1 MGTPPEF
8 NFRILTDLKS
18 KEKNSKKKI
27 KKMSITI
34 KTILHRGSNEET
46 LPRKEIRRFEI
57 EENVNGSYDFLRA
70 KIISLYPDMTLE
82 TPFRLM
88 WTDEEGDNVCF
99 STDEEL
105 AQALKFVKAQEN
117 QLFKVIIKT
126 PQVQQ
131 EQAQAG
137 ANQSRAKNNSQ
148 QPDFG
153 AFARSAAEFGEQVGN
168 QFGVN
173 FCRQFGDQSNAW
185 NTNQMNGKKAEKMAQ
200 KMGKKCEKMKA
211 KQQFHEEKA
220 RMLNEMIKN
229 INPNMQQHIQALING
244 NNVAN
249 MTARDNGDVDI
260 AVDIP
265 INRSTSSSSTSTS
278 TTTTTNTAPNTAQKQ
293 PEKMDQSNSVYP
305 DLNQSSAPMEE
316 DFTDV
321 TEDVNRARMNEAMKK
336 MAELGFEGEWV
347 KTLLESCNCDIAKA
361 VEKMNPESK

>member
-1 MGTPPEF
+1 
-8 NFRILTDLKS
+8 
-18 KEKNSKKKI
+18 
-27 KKMSITI
+27 MSIAI
-34 KTILHRGSNEET
+34 KTILHRGPNEET

-105 AQALKFVKAQEN
+105 AQALKFVKGQEN

-131 EQAQAG
+131 EQAQA
-137 ANQSRAKNNSQ
+137 AKEARARNNPQ
-148 QPDFG
+148 ADFG
-153 AFARSAAEFGEQVGN
+153 AATFARGAAEFGEGMN
-168 QFGVN
+168 QMASH
-173 FCRQFGDQSNAW
+173 FCRQFGDKSNAW
-185 NTNQMNGKKAEKMAQ
+185 NTNEKKAEKMAH

-265 INRSTSSSSTSTS
+265 INRTSSSSTST
-278 TTTTTNTAPNTAQKQ
+278 TTTTTNVPTQKQ
-293 PEKMDQSNSVYP
+293 PEKMDQSNNVYP
-305 DLNQSSAPMEE
+305 DLGNAPMEE

>member
-1 MGTPPEF
+1 
-8 NFRILTDLKS
+8 
-18 KEKNSKKKI
+18 
-27 KKMSITI
+27 
-34 KTILHRGSNEET
+34 
-46 LPRKEIRRFEI
+46 
-57 EENVNGSYDFLRA
+57 
-70 KIISLYPDMTLE
+70 MTLE

-137 ANQSRAKNNSQ
+137 ANQSRGKNNSQ

-168 QFGVN
+168 QFGAN

-211 KQQFHEEKA
+211 KQQFHQEKD
-220 RMLNEMIKN
+220 RMLDEMIKN

-249 MTARDNGDVDI
+249 MTARDNGD
-260 AVDIP
+260 VDIP

-293 PEKMDQSNSVYP
+293 PEKMDQSNNVYP

>member
-1 MGTPPEF
+1 
-8 NFRILTDLKS
+8 
-18 KEKNSKKKI
+18 
-27 KKMSITI
+27 MSIAI
-34 KTILHRGSNEET
+34 KTILHRGPNEET

-57 EENVNGSYDFLRA
+57 EENVNGSYEFLRA
-70 KIISLYPDMTLE
+70 KIISLYPDMTME

-88 WTDEEGDNVCF
+88 WTDEEGDNICF

-105 AQALKFVKAQEN
+105 AQALKFVKTQEN
-117 QLFKVIIKT
+117 KLFKVIIKT

-137 ANQSRAKNNSQ
+137 AGFNQSRTKNNP

-153 AFARSAAEFGEQVGN
+153 AFARTAAEFGEQVGSH
-168 QFGVN
+168 
-173 FCRQFGDQSNAW
+173 FCRQFGAGADQSNAW
-185 NTNQMNGKKAEKMAQ
+185 NSNGKNQMKAEKMAQ

-265 INRSTSSSSTSTS
+265 INRTSSSTTS
-278 TTTTTNTAPNTAQKQ
+278 TTSTTVTSNQ
-293 PEKMDQSNSVYP
+293 PTEKATEKMDQSNNVYP
-305 DLNQSSAPMEE
+305 DLPSSSAAPMEE

-361 VEKMNPESK
+361 VEKMNPEAK

>member
-1 MGTPPEF
+1 MGHNSE
-8 NFRILTDLKS
+8 ILILK
-18 KEKNSKKKI
+18 NQRKKFFLK
-27 KKMSITI
+27 KLEKMSIAI
-34 KTILHRGSNEET
+34 KTILHRGPNEET

-131 EQAQAG
+131 EQAQA
-137 ANQSRAKNNSQ
+137 AREARARNNPQS
-148 QPDFG
+148 DFG
-153 AFARSAAEFGEQVGN
+153 ASKFARGAAEFGEGMN
-168 QFGVN
+168 QMESH

-265 INRSTSSSSTSTS
+265 INRTS
-278 TTTTTNTAPNTAQKQ
+278 TTTTTSQTQKQ
-293 PEKMDQSNSVYP
+293 PEKMDQSNNVYP
-305 DLNQSSAPMEE
+305 DLGNAPMEE

-321 TEDVNRARMNEAMKK
+321 TEDVNQHE
-336 MAELGFEGEWV
+336 
-347 KTLLESCNCDIAKA
+347 
-361 VEKMNPESK
+361 

>member
-1 MGTPPEF
+1 
-8 NFRILTDLKS
+8 
-18 KEKNSKKKI
+18 
-27 KKMSITI
+27 
-34 KTILHRGSNEET
+34 
-46 LPRKEIRRFEI
+46 
-57 EENVNGSYDFLRA
+57 
-70 KIISLYPDMTLE
+70 MTLE

-105 AQALKFVKAQEN
+105 AQALKFVKGQEN

-131 EQAQAG
+131 EQAQA
-137 ANQSRAKNNSQ
+137 AREARARNNS

-153 AFARSAAEFGEQVGN
+153 ASTFARGAAEFGEGMN
-168 QFGVN
+168 QMASH
-173 FCRQFGDQSNAW
+173 FCRQFGDKSNAW
-185 NTNQMNGKKAEKMAQ
+185 NTNEKKAEKMA
-200 KMGKKCEKMKA
+200 KKCEKMKA

-265 INRSTSSSSTSTS
+265 INRTSSSTTS
-278 TTTTTNTAPNTAQKQ
+278 TTSTTVTNYQSTEKAT
-293 PEKMDQSNSVYP
+293 EKMDQSNNVYP
-305 DLNQSSAPMEE
+305 DLPSSSTAPMEE

>member
-8 NFRILTDLKS
+8 RKLNFRILTDLKS
-18 KEKNSKKKI
+18 KKKKS
-27 KKMSITI
+27 KKMSISI
-34 KTILHRGSNEET
+34 KTILHRGPNEET

-70 KIISLYPDMTLE
+70 KITSLYPDMTLE

-153 AFARSAAEFGEQVGN
+153 AFARSAAEFGEQIGN
-168 QFGVN
+168 QFGAN

-185 NTNQMNGKKAEKMAQ
+185 NTNQMNGKMAQ

-278 TTTTTNTAPNTAQKQ
+278 TTTTTNTAPNTA
-293 PEKMDQSNSVYP
+293 
-305 DLNQSSAPMEE
+305 L
-316 DFTDV
+316 
-321 TEDVNRARMNEAMKK
+321 
-336 MAELGFEGEWV
+336 
-347 KTLLESCNCDIAKA
+347 
-361 VEKMNPESK
+361 

>member
-1 MGTPPEF
+1 
-8 NFRILTDLKS
+8 
-18 KEKNSKKKI
+18 
-27 KKMSITI
+27 
-34 KTILHRGSNEET
+34 
-46 LPRKEIRRFEI
+46 
-57 EENVNGSYDFLRA
+57 
-70 KIISLYPDMTLE
+70 MTLE

-105 AQALKFVKAQEN
+105 AQALKFVKGQEN

-131 EQAQAG
+131 EQAQA
-137 ANQSRAKNNSQ
+137 AREARARNNPQ
-148 QPDFG
+148 ADFG
-153 AFARSAAEFGEQVGN
+153 AATFARGAAEFGEGMN
-168 QFGVN
+168 QMASH
-173 FCRQFGDQSNAW
+173 FCRQFGDKSNAW
-185 NTNQMNGKKAEKMAQ
+185 NTNEKKGRKDGPQ
-200 KMGKKCEKMKA
+200 DGEKMKA

-265 INRSTSSSSTSTS
+265 INRTSSSTTS
-278 TTTTTNTAPNTAQKQ
+278 TTSTTVTSNQ
-293 PEKMDQSNSVYP
+293 PTEKVTEKMDQSNNVYP
-305 DLNQSSAPMEE
+305 DLPSSSAAPMEE

>member
-1 MGTPPEF
+1 
-8 NFRILTDLKS
+8 
-18 KEKNSKKKI
+18 
-27 KKMSITI
+27 MSIAI
-34 KTILHRGSNEET
+34 KTILHRGPNEET

-57 EENVNGSYDFLRA
+57 EENVNGSYEFLRA
-70 KIISLYPDMTLE
+70 KIISLYPDMTME

-88 WTDEEGDNVCF
+88 WTDEEGDNICF

-105 AQALKFVKAQEN
+105 AQALKFVKTQEN
-117 QLFKVIIKT
+117 MLFKVIIKT

-137 ANQSRAKNNSQ
+137 AGFNQSRAKNNP

-153 AFARSAAEFGEQVGN
+153 AFARTAADFGEQVGSH
-168 QFGVN
+168 
-173 FCRQFGDQSNAW
+173 FCRQFGAGTDQSNTW
-185 NTNQMNGKKAEKMAQ
+185 NSNGKNQMKAEKMAQ

-265 INRSTSSSSTSTS
+265 INRTSSSTTS
-278 TTTTTNTAPNTAQKQ
+278 TTSTTVTNNQSTEKAS
-293 PEKMDQSNSVYP
+293 EKMDQSNNVYP
-305 DLNQSSAPMEE
+305 DLPSSSTAPMEE

-361 VEKMNPESK
+361 VEKMNPEAK

>member
-18 KEKNSKKKI
+18 KEKNSKKKS
-27 KKMSITI
+27 KKMSISI
-34 KTILHRGSNEET
+34 KTILHRGPNGET

-137 ANQSRAKNNSQ
+137 ANQSRAKNNS

-278 TTTTTNTAPNTAQKQ
+278 TTTTTNTAPNTALKQ
-293 PEKMDQSNSVYP
+293 PEKMDQSNNVYP

-316 DFTDV
+316 
-321 TEDVNRARMNEAMKK
+321 
-336 MAELGFEGEWV
+336 G
-347 KTLLESCNCDIAKA
+347 
-361 VEKMNPESK
+361 

>member
-1 MGTPPEF
+1 
-8 NFRILTDLKS
+8 
-18 KEKNSKKKI
+18 
-27 KKMSITI
+27 
-34 KTILHRGSNEET
+34 
-46 LPRKEIRRFEI
+46 
-57 EENVNGSYDFLRA
+57 
-70 KIISLYPDMTLE
+70 MTLE

-131 EQAQAG
+131 EQAQA
-137 ANQSRAKNNSQ
+137 AREARARNKPQS
-148 QPDFG
+148 DFG
-153 AFARSAAEFGEQVGN
+153 ASTFARGAAEFGEGMN
-168 QFGVN
+168 QMASH

-200 KMGKKCEKMKA
+200 S
-211 KQQFHEEKA
+211 
-220 RMLNEMIKN
+220 
-229 INPNMQQHIQALING
+229 
-244 NNVAN
+244 NN
-249 MTARDNGDVDI
+249 
-260 AVDIP
+260 
-265 INRSTSSSSTSTS
+265 
-278 TTTTTNTAPNTAQKQ
+278 
-293 PEKMDQSNSVYP
+293 VYP
-305 DLNQSSAPMEE
+305 DLGNAPMEE

-321 TEDVNRARMNEAMKK
+321 TEDVNRARMYEAMKK

>member
-1 MGTPPEF
+1 
-8 NFRILTDLKS
+8 
-18 KEKNSKKKI
+18 
-27 KKMSITI
+27 
-34 KTILHRGSNEET
+34 
-46 LPRKEIRRFEI
+46 
-57 EENVNGSYDFLRA
+57 
-70 KIISLYPDMTLE
+70 MTME

-88 WTDEEGDNVCF
+88 WTDEEGDNICF

-105 AQALKFVKAQEN
+105 AQALKFVKTQEN
-117 QLFKVIIKT
+117 MLFKVIIKT

-137 ANQSRAKNNSQ
+137 AGFNQSRAKNNP

-153 AFARSAAEFGEQVGN
+153 AFARTAADFGEQVGSH
-168 QFGVN
+168 
-173 FCRQFGDQSNAW
+173 FCRQFGAGTDQSNTW
-185 NTNQMNGKKAEKMAQ
+185 NSNGKNQMKAEKMVQ

-244 NNVAN
+244 NNVEN
-249 MTARDNGDVDI
+249 ITARDNGDVDI

-278 TTTTTNTAPNTAQKQ
+278 TTTTTNTAPNTALKQ

-316 DFTDV
+316 DFLDV

-347 KTLLESCNCDIAKA
+347 KTLLESC
-361 VEKMNPESK
+361 

>member
-1 MGTPPEF
+1 
-8 NFRILTDLKS
+8 
-18 KEKNSKKKI
+18 
-27 KKMSITI
+27 
-34 KTILHRGSNEET
+34 
-46 LPRKEIRRFEI
+46 
-57 EENVNGSYDFLRA
+57 
-70 KIISLYPDMTLE
+70 MTLE

-105 AQALKFVKAQEN
+105 AQALKFVKGQEN

-131 EQAQAG
+131 EQAQA
-137 ANQSRAKNNSQ
+137 AREARARNNPQ
-148 QPDFG
+148 ADFG
-153 AFARSAAEFGEQVGN
+153 AATFARGAAEFGEGMN
-168 QFGVN
+168 QMASH
-173 FCRQFGDQSNAW
+173 FCRQFGDKSNAW
-185 NTNQMNGKKAEKMAQ
+185 NTNEKKAD

-265 INRSTSSSSTSTS
+265 INRSSSSSSTSTS
-278 TTTTTNTAPNTAQKQ
+278 TTTTTNNTAPNTAQKQ
-293 PEKMDQSNSVYP
+293 PEK
-305 DLNQSSAPMEE
+305 
-316 DFTDV
+316 
-321 TEDVNRARMNEAMKK
+321 
-336 MAELGFEGEWV
+336 
-347 KTLLESCNCDIAKA
+347 
-361 VEKMNPESK
+361 

>member
-1 MGTPPEF
+1 MLTRSARTRRTIWL
-8 NFRILTDLKS
+8 NTIFRIYLK
-18 KEKNSKKKI
+18 
-27 KKMSITI
+27 
-34 KTILHRGSNEET
+34 
-46 LPRKEIRRFEI
+46 FFYF
-57 EENVNGSYDFLRA
+57 SYDFLRA

-105 AQALKFVKAQEN
+105 AQALKFVKGQEN

-131 EQAQAG
+131 EQAQA
-137 ANQSRAKNNSQ
+137 AREARARNNPQ
-148 QPDFG
+148 ADFG
-153 AFARSAAEFGEQVGN
+153 AATFARGAAEFGEGMN
-168 QFGVN
+168 QMASH
-173 FCRQFGDQSNAW
+173 FCRQFGDKSNAW
-185 NTNQMNGKKAEKMAQ
+185 NTNEKKAEKMAH

-220 RMLNEMIKN
+220 RMLNEMIKVGFLFLIGRELLISDRLTNHIQN

-244 NNVAN
+244 NNVAS
-249 MTARDNGDVDI
+249 MTPRDNGDVDI

-265 INRSTSSSSTSTS
+265 INRTSSSSTST
-278 TTTTTNTAPNTAQKQ
+278 TTTTTNVPTQKQ
-293 PEKMDQSNSVYP
+293 PEKMDQSNNVYP
-305 DLNQSSAPMEE
+305 DLGNAPMEE

>member
-8 NFRILTDLKS
+8 RKLNFRILTDLKS
-18 KEKNSKKKI
+18 KEKNSNRKAKI
-27 KKMSITI
+27 KKMSISI
-34 KTILHRGSNEET
+34 KTILHRGPNEET

-148 QPDFG
+148 PDFG
-153 AFARSAAEFGEQVGN
+153 AFARSAAE
-168 QFGVN
+168 FGVN

-278 TTTTTNTAPNTAQKQ
+278 TTTTTTTNTAPNTAQKQ
-293 PEKMDQSNSVYP
+293 PEKMDQSNNVYP

-316 DFTDV
+316 DFLDV
-321 TEDVNRARMNEAMKK
+321 TEDVNRA
-336 MAELGFEGEWV
+336 
-347 KTLLESCNCDIAKA
+347 
-361 VEKMNPESK
+361 

>member
-1 MGTPPEF
+1 
-8 NFRILTDLKS
+8 
-18 KEKNSKKKI
+18 
-27 KKMSITI
+27 
-34 KTILHRGSNEET
+34 
-46 LPRKEIRRFEI
+46 
-57 EENVNGSYDFLRA
+57 
-70 KIISLYPDMTLE
+70 MTLE

-126 PQVQQ
+126 PQVQK

-153 AFARSAAEFGEQVGN
+153 AFARSAAEFGEQIGN
-168 QFGVN
+168 QFGAN

-185 NTNQMNGKKAEKMAQ
+185 NTNQMNGKKAQ

-278 TTTTTNTAPNTAQKQ
+278 TTTTTNN
-293 PEKMDQSNSVYP
+293 
-305 DLNQSSAPMEE
+305 
-316 DFTDV
+316 
-321 TEDVNRARMNEAMKK
+321 
-336 MAELGFEGEWV
+336 
-347 KTLLESCNCDIAKA
+347 
-361 VEKMNPESK
+361 

>member
-1 MGTPPEF
+1 
-8 NFRILTDLKS
+8 
-18 KEKNSKKKI
+18 
-27 KKMSITI
+27 
-34 KTILHRGSNEET
+34 
-46 LPRKEIRRFEI
+46 
-57 EENVNGSYDFLRA
+57 
-70 KIISLYPDMTLE
+70 MTLE

-88 WTDEEGDNVCF
+88 WTGEEGDNVCF

-131 EQAQAG
+131 EQAQA
-137 ANQSRAKNNSQ
+137 AREARARNNPQS
-148 QPDFG
+148 DFG
-153 AFARSAAEFGEQVGN
+153 ASTFARGAAEFGEGMN
-168 QFGVN
+168 QMASH

-265 INRSTSSSSTSTS
+265 INRTSTSASSTS
-278 TTTTTNTAPNTAQKQ
+278 TTTTTSQTQKQ
-293 PEKMDQSNSVYP
+293 PEKMDQSNNVYP
-305 DLNQSSAPMEE
+305 DLGNAPMEE

>member
-1 MGTPPEF
+1 
-8 NFRILTDLKS
+8 
-18 KEKNSKKKI
+18 
-27 KKMSITI
+27 
-34 KTILHRGSNEET
+34 
-46 LPRKEIRRFEI
+46 
-57 EENVNGSYDFLRA
+57 
-70 KIISLYPDMTLE
+70 MTLE

-105 AQALKFVKAQEN
+105 AQALKFVKGQEN

-131 EQAQAG
+131 EQAQA
-137 ANQSRAKNNSQ
+137 AKEARARNNPQ
-148 QPDFG
+148 ADFG
-153 AFARSAAEFGEQVGN
+153 AATFARGAAEFGEGMN
-168 QFGVN
+168 QMASH
-173 FCRQFGDQSNAW
+173 FCRQFGDKSNAW
-185 NTNQMNGKKAEKMAQ
+185 NTNEKKA
-200 KMGKKCEKMKA
+200 EKMKA

-265 INRSTSSSSTSTS
+265 INRTSSSTTS
-278 TTTTTNTAPNTAQKQ
+278 TTSTTVTSNQ
-293 PEKMDQSNSVYP
+293 PTEKATEKMDQSNNVYP
-305 DLNQSSAPMEE
+305 DLPSSSAAPMEE

-336 MAELGFEGEWV
+336 NG
-347 KTLLESCNCDIAKA
+347 
-361 VEKMNPESK
+361 

>member
-1 MGTPPEF
+1 
-8 NFRILTDLKS
+8 
-18 KEKNSKKKI
+18 
-27 KKMSITI
+27 
-34 KTILHRGSNEET
+34 
-46 LPRKEIRRFEI
+46 
-57 EENVNGSYDFLRA
+57 
-70 KIISLYPDMTLE
+70 MTME

-88 WTDEEGDNVCF
+88 WTDEEGDNICF

-105 AQALKFVKAQEN
+105 AQALKFVKTQEN
-117 QLFKVIIKT
+117 KLFKVIIKT

-137 ANQSRAKNNSQ
+137 AGFNQSRTKNNP

-153 AFARSAAEFGEQVGN
+153 AFARTAAEIGEQVGSH
-168 QFGVN
+168 
-173 FCRQFGDQSNAW
+173 FCRQFGAGADQSNAW
-185 NTNQMNGKKAEKMAQ
+185 NSNGKNQMKAQ

-265 INRSTSSSSTSTS
+265 INRTSSSSTST
-278 TTTTTNTAPNTAQKQ
+278 TTTPTNVPTQKQ
-293 PEKMDQSNSVYP
+293 PEKMDQSNNVYP
-305 DLNQSSAPMEE
+305 DLGNAPNEE